1 MYLPWEDLSQLRGS
15 SPLGIAVVAS
25 IVLCILVAQNLS
37 QLDLLSF
44 ADGRI
49 FSSSRSR
56 QRNTGSN
63 DDSYQITRCP
73 NPNCARCSR
82 YVELNRSARRRL
94 AWISDANN
102 EDLARIR
109 QAILAGPEV
118 TDYGGSMG
126 LTTCT
131 KSKADHASSPVSGQR
146 PNVLLVRGLKTR
158 PIVTEVHQDAR
169 RLLED
174 MGKDIMLNE
183 YCSAMESPSAS
194 ALENDVSRGMWK
206 VLHLLNQG
214 SWVQCNVDLCPK
226 TTEAVRS
233 MRGIM
238 NGCIFGN
245 IFISVMYPGTFVDP
259 HCGPT
264 NVRHRLHFPLIV
276 PTAPIDSEP
285 ELRVANERITWN
297 EGETV
302 VFDDS
307 IVHAASYPGNESGN
321 SSSLL
326 INGKEGSDEQ
336 GLCRVVLIVDLWH
349 PDLSAGERE
358 AISDLYPAAN

>member
-1 MYLPWEDLSQLRGS
+1 MHLQWGDLPQLGS

-25 IVLCILVAQNLS
+25 IFLGIIVAQNLS

-49 FSSSRSR
+49 FSSTRSR

-63 DDSYQITRCP
+63 DDSYQITKCP

-82 YVELNRSARRRL
+82 YVELNRSAQRRL
-94 AWISDANN
+94 AWIADANN

-118 TDYGGSMG
+118 ADYGGSKRL

-131 KSKADHASSPVSGQR
+131 KDKADYASPVAGQR
-146 PNVLLVRGLKTR
+146 PNVLLIRGLKTR
-158 PIVTEVHQDAR
+158 PIVTELHQDAR
-169 RLLED
+169 RILEE

-183 YCSAMESPSAS
+183 YCSAMESHSAS
-194 ALENDVSRGMWK
+194 ALENDVSTGTWK

-214 SWVQCNVDLCPK
+214 LWVQSNIDLCPQ

-245 IFISVMYPGTFVDP
+245 IFISVLYPGTFVDP

-321 SSSLL
+321 SGLL
-326 INGKEGSDEQ
+326 KGKAGSDEQ
-336 GLCRVVLIVDLWH
+336 VLCRVVLIVDLWH

-358 AISDLYPAAN
+358 AISDLYPAAS